1 MFHRYTVCLPTLEA
15 DTKERQQGK
24 SRTISGLCGFEH
36 QFKQLE
42 SLEMNGSGCTR
53 EDCRAQRNAVVQPTN
68 SSMSPAPCSYYMQ
81 CQSPGD
87 KEVAQ
92 VFMSFLFTFS
102 YSFSLSFI
110 FLPSVE
116 PPALWWHGWQGCISG
131 VLSAGPPCL
140 PSLLAG
146 GPSLGMLREQPPGVR
161 GVGTGR
167 VRACCKTRV
176 CSSPCSL
183 PASHSAS
190 AVIAGKTWS
199 ENSVS
204 NKVLVWCSCIRS

>member
-102 YSFSLSFI
+102 YSFSSKLHIPAFCWTSCVVVARLAGMHFRSALCRAP
-110 FLPSVE
+110 LPSF
-116 PPALWWHGWQGCISG
+116 PACWRSQPRDAPGAAAGSSWCGDREGQG
-131 VLSAGPPCL
+131 VL
-140 PSLLAG
+140 
-146 GPSLGMLREQPPGVR
+146 
-161 GVGTGR
+161 
-167 VRACCKTRV
+167 
-176 CSSPCSL
+176 
-183 PASHSAS
+183 
-190 AVIAGKTWS
+190 
-199 ENSVS
+199 
-204 NKVLVWCSCIRS
+204 